1 MSKIIQPNNIF
12 DLIVDLNYSI
22 ENIIKDFEEYP
33 NEKGWTVA
41 INLRWQDIKGN
52 PKALITKLKQVLLQL
67 NINPTKCKFI
77 VKESGFIPA
86 DKMEEFKKISSMLSV
101 FKNELQISNKGGE
114 YSLEVVEKTHKK
126 IYDIVNFCKRNEFS
140 PLECVL
146 FAYLYSTKR
155 PYIKEEEWEY
165 GATSRSVYS
174 VLNGDK
180 IVCLGFTQV
189 IQTILEALSTKNIS
203 VFTNS
208 TQSKVD
214 SSTGHSTL
222 LIYIKDEKYGLDG
235 YYFFDPTADCYK
247 EGMENVIFLNSFLV
261 PLGDISHSK
270 LKYLEFNI
278 KRDQEPIIKYP
289 SKVKRYKPT
298 REGYG
303 TPTPS
308 TFMSFGQ
315 HGLVFKNEKSKKRFC
330 KKGLFYDK
338 ILRQAGVFSGKEKEE
353 YIKMWTQLDEN
364 GHNENIEQ
372 FVLNNSLPLE
382 YEKMTK
388 LLHSVLRHLI
398 PEKVLN
404 GVISDT
410 MAINTTRSG
419 RFFKKMNI
427 QNAFAK
433 QYYLQRDY
441 TEK

>member
-1 MSKIIQPNNIF
+1 MSKIIQPNNAF
-12 DLIVDLNYSI
+12 DLVVDLNDNI
-22 ENIIKDFEEYP
+22 ENIVNDFKEFP
-33 NEKGWTVA
+33 NEKGWIVV

-52 PKALITKLKQVLLQL
+52 PEALIEKLKRVLLKL

-86 DKMEEFKKISSMLSV
+86 DKMDEYKKFSSMLSV
-101 FKNELQISNKGGE
+101 FKNKLQISNKGAE

-126 IYDIVNFCKRNEFS
+126 ISDLTYFCKKREFS

-189 IQTILEALSTKNIS
+189 MQTILEALNTKYIL
-203 VFTNS
+203 VFDNA

-214 SSTGHSTL
+214 SLTGHSTL
-222 LIYIKDEKYGLDG
+222 IIYIKDKKYNLDG

-270 LKYLEFNI
+270 LKYLEFNLQR
-278 KRDQEPIIKYP
+278 KQEPLIKFP
-289 SKVKRYKPT
+289 SKVKKYKPT
-298 REGYG
+298 RDGYG
-303 TPTPS
+303 TATPG
-308 TFMSFGQ
+308 TFISFGQ
-315 HGLVFKNEKSKKRFC
+315 HGLVFKNGKSKKAFC
-330 KKGLFYDK
+330 RRGLFFDK
-338 ILRQAGVFSGKEKEE
+338 IFRQAGVLTGKEKEE
-353 YIKMWTQLDEN
+353 YLKMWTELDEN
-364 GHNENIEQ
+364 GRNENIEQ
-372 FVLNNSLPLE
+372 FIIGNSKPLD

-388 LLHSVLRHLI
+388 LLHGVLRHLI
-398 PEKVLN
+398 PEKVLSK
-404 GVISDT
+404 VISDT

-419 RFFKKMNI
+419 RFFKKTNI